1 MGRNNDRAP
10 KSSPSPSSSSSSLS
24 TSREAVEDSPPHPPC
39 SIVTWGDTT
48 AEDDGA
54 HKQNRGDCNRRPLAT
69 TDDLRD
75 EIASLAAQRE
85 VPPVAATTSQS
96 FVTTAGSEQQ
106 QQHQQPPPHARRKPL
121 IILHG
126 LPEPFLSALLESPLS
141 IDPAFV
147 EAHARGRRYR
157 PRGRAQARR
166 RGGGASH
173 WDYPELASGC
183 RQAPKQQRQ
192 QQQQPA
198 VAGGDVAAVFCRASL
213 WGAEGVDVLFLDDD
227 HDGSV
232 CRRSPG
238 SSSTLRRARGT
249 GDATSAGW
257 ALVGREGASRG
268 EAGGRWQVV
277 PPEEGE
283 SMASPGGVLE
293 EIIGAGDIDG
303 GTLEDVLEEA
313 AYDRWLDFFEVLAPR
328 RRAVVPDRLSLEWRV
343 MQALER
349 NTDMGK
355 EIARW
360 RRRNNH
366 NAGYYP
372 DWEGLMRR
380 LQMRVEMLTTMPPR
394 LRPPTARPSRN
405 IPIHESNLGLLPMPR
420 QPALTDAGGDP
431 SSAANDNQHA
441 LDRVTYLG
449 GILLPFSIVS
459 GVLSMNEDFG
469 PGHALF
475 WVFWVVAV
483 PLAVLVLLVIYA
495 DKLRRVEE
503 YVWDPVKGED
513 PDEGGEP
520 VAKKKA
526 HGLRPD
532 PGPRVSVPGGRMYF
546 ARPEAVVTHGEDGEV
561 VIDLG
566 TPSTAA
572 GSQADPAWPH
582 PRPSPE
588 PPTPDDGQAHSEQ
601 QTDDEEG
608 NYSADEDL
616 DDIIYVAPPTMHIQP
631 NTIPSPAVTD
641 PGRVLDDSH
650 HHRHR
655 RHQGLR
661 KQQLGWAGAVQCMLH
676 LRKPSLVSDGV
687 PAGAPG
693 GPRRRLET
701 K

>member
-1 MGRNNDRAP
+1 MDIR
-10 KSSPSPSSSSSSLS
+10 S
-24 TSREAVEDSPPHPPC
+24 DSPPHPPC

-54 HKQNRGDCNRRPLAT
+54 HKQNPGDCNRRPLAT
-69 TDDLRD
+69 TDDLRN
-75 EIASLAAQRE
+75 EIASLAAQRD
-85 VPPVAATTSQS
+85 VPPVTATISQS

-106 QQHQQPPPHARRKPL
+106 QQQQQPPHARRKPL
-121 IILHG
+121 IIIHG
-126 LPEPFLSALLESPLS
+126 LPEPFLSALLESPLD
-141 IDPAFV
+141 IDPAFI

-166 RGGGASH
+166 RGGRASH
-173 WDYPELASGC
+173 WDYPELVGGC
-183 RQAPKQQRQ
+183 RQAPKQHKQRQ
-192 QQQQPA
+192 QQA
-198 VAGGDVAAVFCRASL
+198 AWAARSVGGVGGGDVAAVFCRASL
-213 WGAEGVDVLFLDDD
+213 WGAEGVDVLFLDD

-238 SSSTLRRARGT
+238 SSSTLRQARGRS
-249 GDATSAGW
+249 DATSAGCT
-257 ALVGREGASRG
+257 LVGREGTSRG

-277 PPEEGE
+277 PPEKGEG
-283 SMASPGGVLE
+283 MASPGGILRD
-293 EIIGAGDIDG
+293 IIGAGDIDG

-313 AYDRWLDFFEVLAPR
+313 AYDRWLEFFEVLTPR
-328 RRAVVPDRLSLEWRV
+328 RRAIVPDRPSLEWTV

-360 RRRNNH
+360 RRRDNH
-366 NAGYYP
+366 NLGYP

-380 LQMRVEMLTTMPPR
+380 LQMRVEMLTTMSPR
-394 LRPPTARPSRN
+394 LNRPTARPSRN
-405 IPIHESNLGLLPMPR
+405 IPIHESNLGLLPRPR
-420 QPALTDAGGDP
+420 QPVLTDTDGDP

-475 WVFWVVAV
+475 WVFWVIAV

-503 YVWDPVKGED
+503 YVWDPVKGGD
-513 PDEGGEP
+513 PDEGGRP

-526 HGLRPD
+526 FGIW
-532 PGPRVSVPGGRMYF
+532 PGSGPKVSIPGGRRYF
-546 ARPEAVVTHGEDGEV
+546 ARSQAVVTHGEDGEV
-561 VIDLG
+561 AIDLG

-572 GSQADPAWPH
+572 GTQADPAWPH
-582 PRPSPE
+582 PRPSPGSS
-588 PPTPDDGQAHSEQ
+588 TPDDGQAHSEQ
-601 QTDDEEG
+601 QTDDEEED
-608 NYSADEDL
+608 YSADGDL
-616 DDIIYVAPPTMHIQP
+616 DDTIYVTSLPMHIQP
-631 NTIPSPAVTD
+631 NTIPSPAVAS
-641 PGRVLDDSH
+641 PERIIDDFH
-650 HHRHR
+650 HHRRRR

-661 KQQLGWAGAVQCMLH
+661 TQQLGWAGAVQCMLH

-693 GPRRRLET
+693 GPRRWLET
-701 K
+701 R